1 MLFLGRR
8 GGEKL
13 TLHARDGELAS
24 PSARCSERFHRR
36 ECDRAAFEKHFL
48 SLLSLAGCSASQYNF
63 MVGAVRQRSL
73 HSRLYLSLFCV
84 CLKVRVHFVV
94 LRENNAGID
103 ATGLDAET
111 ACGEKAIGAGEG
123 VDAAHENGLQRHTA
137 LFELM
142 HCRCPQIDVWATEET
157 TSHDGGRKFG
167 LQKSV
172 DHLFAHFEGVGA
184 DARTDYRAKIA
195 RIRPQGA
202 HAFDGVD
209 EDVAHHAA
217 PTGVGGTN
225 HTVLGVVEQHRH
237 TVGGG
242 DADANAR
249 QRSDQGIDIAQVAIA
264 LASLHFHQCFIDK
277 GHPVGVRLM
286 WQQELIV
293 VDVQCCTQGF
303 SALRDVGGAIATIV
317 GEIETGVRI
326 IGLKVRGQCGARC
339 GEGAHFGSKCV
350 VEKFHV

>member
-1 MLFLGRR
+1 M
-8 GGEKL
+8 
-13 TLHARDGELAS
+13 
-24 PSARCSERFHRR
+24 
-36 ECDRAAFEKHFL
+36 
-48 SLLSLAGCSASQYNF
+48 
-63 MVGAVRQRSL
+63 
-73 HSRLYLSLFCV
+73 
-84 CLKVRVHFVV
+84 
-94 LRENNAGID
+94 
-103 ATGLDAET
+103 DAET
-111 ACGEKAIGAGEG
+111 ACGEKAIGAGVG

-142 HCRCPQIDVWATEET
+142 HRRCPQIDVWATEET

-167 LQKSV
+167 LQKSI
-172 DHLFAHFEGVGA
+172 DHLFAHFEGIRA

-195 RIRPQGA
+195 RVGAQGA

-237 TVGGG
+237 AIGGG

-264 LASLHFHQCFIDK
+264 LASLRFHQCFVDK
-277 GHPVGVRLM
+277 GYPVGVRLM
-286 WQQELIV
+286 WQQELLV

-326 IGLKVRGQCGARC
+326 IGLKARGQCGARC
-339 GEGAHFGSKCV
+339 GKSAYFGSKGV